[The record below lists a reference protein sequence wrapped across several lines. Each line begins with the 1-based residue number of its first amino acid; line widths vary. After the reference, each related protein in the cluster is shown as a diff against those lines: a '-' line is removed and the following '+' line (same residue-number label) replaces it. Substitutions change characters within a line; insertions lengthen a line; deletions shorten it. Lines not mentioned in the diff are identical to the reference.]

1 VSAELTTD
9 TLAVG
14 DRDGMV
20 CLQFPKPVQWCTL
33 DPDTARN
40 VGEAMARQAYVTQ
53 YGAAPSRSAITVAIQ
68 QKLINRVS
76 LLLRNRPNERPEL
89 TAHRLVDI
97 VLSEV
102 DR

>member
-1 VSAELTTD
+1 MSAELTTD
-9 TLAVG
+9 TLAIG
-14 DRDGMV
+14 ERDGMV

-33 DPDTARN
+33 TPETALS
-40 VGEAMARQAYVTQ
+40 VGEAVAKQSYTTK
-53 YGAAPSRSAITVAIQ
+53 YGAVPARSAITVAIQ
-68 QKLINRVS
+68 QKLINRVAG
-76 LLLRNRPNERPEL
+76 LLRSRPNERPEL